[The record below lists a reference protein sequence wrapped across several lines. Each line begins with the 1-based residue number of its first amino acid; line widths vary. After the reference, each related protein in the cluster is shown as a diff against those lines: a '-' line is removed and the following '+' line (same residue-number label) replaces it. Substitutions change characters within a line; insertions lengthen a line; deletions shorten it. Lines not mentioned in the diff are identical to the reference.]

1 MEGPI
6 SGNVSKVAEGVKQN
20 QYNTTIIFDNFLHG
34 VFRHN
39 TYITSKSCSIWEYPM
54 AKLWQNRP
62 FGIPLSDNL
71 LLKARVVR
79 VVNVKGGG
87 VSIGIAKA
95 TPNNFILREELH
107 KRQVLKERNA
117 WAVKVV
123 QGIT

>member
-1 MEGPI
+1 
-6 SGNVSKVAEGVKQN
+6 
-20 QYNTTIIFDNFLHG
+20 
-34 VFRHN
+34 
-39 TYITSKSCSIWEYPM
+39 M